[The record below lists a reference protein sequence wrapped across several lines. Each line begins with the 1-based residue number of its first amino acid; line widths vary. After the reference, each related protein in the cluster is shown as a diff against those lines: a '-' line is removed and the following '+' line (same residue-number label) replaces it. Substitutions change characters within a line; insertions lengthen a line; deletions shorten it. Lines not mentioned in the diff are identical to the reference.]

1 MTSSTS
7 HWFVLRWNF
16 TCSENMMNVA
26 SVASNIA
33 LQAIAQQNATQ
44 PTLLAAAVAA
54 PQTDA
59 LALTDAASAVVQA
72 DLSALGSAVD
82 TYA

>member
-1 MTSSTS
+1 
-7 HWFVLRWNF
+7 
-16 TCSENMMNVA
+16 MNVA
-26 SVASNIA
+26 SLASNIA

-44 PTLLAAAVAA
+44 PTSLAAAVAA

-59 LALTDAASAVVQA
+59 LALTDAAAASVQA
-72 DLSALGSAVD
+72 ALGSLGSAID